1 MSTEKIQELARDIAR
16 EQYTDDPDDPY
27 WWDEDEDED
36 GDSVEWPEDPY
47 EGFCLRRDE
56 DEYGGEEEEPE
67 PRSLYEKYPLDSSYY
82 QTAM

>member
-1 MSTEKIQELARDIAR
+1 MSTDKI
-16 EQYTDDPDDPY
+16 PNDPY
-27 WWDEDEDED
+27 
-36 GDSVEWPEDPY
+36 WPEDPY

-67 PRSLYEKYPLDSSYY
+67 PRSLYEKYPLDSSFY